1 MKDVLNKK
9 ATAGITDNEV
19 AAIAMALMSNNDMAA
34 IAMALSMYNEDYHDV
49 ESGIITMK
57 RVCCSE
63 WNSKSVKLASS
74 AFHR

>member
-1 MKDVLNKK
+1 MKDVSKAK
-9 ATAGITDNEV
+9 ATAEV

-57 RVCCSE
+57 NNCCSE